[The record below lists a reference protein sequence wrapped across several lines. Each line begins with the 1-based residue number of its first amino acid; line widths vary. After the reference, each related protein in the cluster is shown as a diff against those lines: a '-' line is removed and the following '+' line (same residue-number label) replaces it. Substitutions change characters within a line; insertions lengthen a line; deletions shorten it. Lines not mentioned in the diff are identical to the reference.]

1 MRETI
6 FGSTIIAVGII
17 AAAFIINQKDDY
29 RPHHPMPN
37 PHHMKHDKPMVWIDK
52 DMGELSL
59 GDQSMVFLPDDSEK
73 HIVMK
78 KMKKPM
84 PGSQEDRK
92 IIIKMRSDD
101 SDSFKETI
109 DDVMK
114 DLSVNISVN
123 MQSEKSDEDIQSLTQ
138 EIIDS
143 VNDAVEGF
151 SGEVNI
157 DIQINESE

>member
-1 MRETI
+1 MREAI
-6 FGSTIIAVGII
+6 VGSSIIAVGII
-17 AAAFIINQKDDY
+17 AAAFIISQKDDY
-29 RPHHPMPN
+29 RPHHAMSDPL
-37 PHHMKHDKPMVWIDK
+37 HMKHDKPMVWIDK

-73 HIVMK
+73 HII
-78 KMKKPM
+78 MKKPM
-84 PGSQEDRK
+84 PGSQEDRR
-92 IIIKMRSDD
+92 IIIKMKSDD
-101 SDSFKETI
+101 SDSFEENI